1 MTSENQSLPPAKSPW
16 FWGVPV
22 LASAMA
28 ILLWVTQTNQALFI
42 LLNGAVGG
50 EILWSHV
57 TLLGDALVALV
68 LLSPFVG
75 RRPEILWSALLATL
89 LAVLWVHGMKEL
101 LQVLRPAAVLEASEI
116 VIIGP
121 THRLSAFP
129 SGHSTTIFT
138 LVGVVVVC
146 LRQSSWAIGL
156 LTLAALVA
164 LSRVMVG
171 AHWPLDILGGAFGGW
186 LAALGGVWL
195 NQRMP
200 WGRGRIVQGL
210 IGLFLAVAA
219 VWLFQFD
226 TGYSLAMGFQRVLA
240 GLCLGFSVWG
250 LWRLIRQCKD

>member
-1 MTSENQSLPPAKSPW
+1 MTTDTQSLPSAKSPW

-22 LASAMA
+22 AALVMAM
-28 ILLWVTQTNQALFI
+28 LVWLTQTNQTLFV

-50 EILWSHV
+50 EGLWSHA

-75 RRPEILWSALLATL
+75 RRPEILWSVLFATL

-138 LVGVVVVC
+138 LVGVVMLC
-146 LRQSSWAIGL
+146 LRRSNWVLWLLPIAI
-156 LTLAALVA
+156 LVA

-186 LAALGGVWL
+186 WAALGGIWL

-200 WGRGRIVQGL
+200 WGHGRIVQGL
-210 IGLFLAVAA
+210 IGLSLVAA
-219 VWLFQFD
+219 AIWLFQFD
-226 TGYSLAMGFQRVLA
+226 TGYSLAMGFQRLLA
-240 GLCLGFSVWG
+240 GAGLGFSVWG
-250 LWRLIRQCKD
+250 LWRLIRQ